1 MASQDILSIYRG
13 ARISAF
19 KVRDVTREIQGLPVD
34 RALSLLQFSVKK
46 AAALVSKTLKSAIAN
61 AQNNANLAPDD
72 LFVKE
77 ATAGEGPTFKRFK
90 SRARGSASPIRK
102 RTSHIRI
109 IVSDSTPAAHAK
121 TEAKRAARVAGAKS
135 RAKKPSSK
143 SSTPAHQHKV
153 RGKDHKADAATS
165 KGATTT
171 PTASTAPKA
180 AKSVSAPEATKK
192 SAPAKAE
199 GTKE

>member
-1 MASQDILSIYRG
+1 
-13 ARISAF
+13 
-19 KVRDVTREIQGLPVD
+19 
-34 RALSLLQFSVKK
+34 LSLLQFSVKK
-46 AAALVSKTLKSAIAN
+46 AAGLVSKTLKSAIAN

-109 IVSDSTPAAHAK
+109 IVSEGAPANPKA
-121 TEAKRAARVAGAKS
+121 EAKRAARVAGSKGKAKGAS
-135 RAKKPSSK
+135 TASKKPSAKSK
-143 SSTPAHQHKV
+143 SSA
-153 RGKDHKADAATS
+153 
-165 KGATTT
+165 
-171 PTASTAPKA
+171 APK
-180 AKSVSAPEATKK
+180 ATKK

-199 GTKE
+199 ETKE